1 MATIGAAASRIQEE
15 RKARAAGAT
24 TLSGEAW
31 TRATDSQAKI
41 PEKKT
46 TPSMTSQER
55 TARTMEANARRGV
68 SGSNTAAAPTAKTP
82 SATTSRGRVFLDAG
96 RQASSGGERYAWGRD
111 ASSRAAAKE
120 REMPDYRRAV
130 ELNRLD
136 QERRRLENQQRQ
148 AAADLDTETLNR
160 TGDALKWIRAAQ
172 GKQTAGD
179 RASDVLSGSIQN
191 YGTGMANAAGTGIQA
206 LWQDPE
212 RSRRQISSLQ
222 KRLADGGYSDGKQF
236 HRDSEAV
243 RQRLRDSIREMADEA
258 WKWEHGQGAAARL
271 QSAAD
276 RMQDD
281 SAKSIA
287 SAKEGAG
294 ALGQLAVDVGVAGT
308 QMGMDALT
316 AALTGGSAL
325 IPMAVRSFGGG
336 AQEARRSGADLDRQ
350 LLYGAGSAALS
361 VGTEKISNIAKP
373 FKKMFGAGA
382 AETIAGAL
390 VRRFGESG
398 AVQMMQKL
406 SQTATGRIALSAIGE
421 GGEEVVEDVLQPFLK
436 RATFDPNARFDAG
449 EAGNDFLVG
458 AILGALGG
466 VPEAV
471 GRIGSKPARNQAET
485 ATGAKVQVPAG
496 VETARAETGLQ
507 GVQSGTVEPLKVGR
521 VTTIKRPYQGQTPVQ
536 APKNA
541 AAVQVDSGSVE
552 RAQNRIN
559 GARGLE
565 GTPIGEPGGF
575 KATLKKKL
583 LESFRSA
590 NKVKVDGVTFNG
602 TPYLVDINN
611 SVVGKIINDKN
622 LSAEKI
628 SLLDVLQDVVKQ
640 GEYVG
645 SGEYESHGSKAKDT
659 VRFDYFETP
668 VSIDGE
674 DYIAKFDVE
683 AFPSRNNYK
692 THQLVK
698 MELSQT
704 AHADVGPAPTALTA
718 ETTPVEGTRPLNSDF
733 TIPQPSDSVKSRD
746 VMEQKVQRLLGK
758 GTEGVQDPLMQAIFS
773 NGKRIEQSALT
784 GEQFAR
790 LAELSEQGTVGMD
803 ADGRVYQVDPAEH
816 IDRRESGT
824 VGRLNLNAF
833 QYDHPELAGY
843 YKEAAKILLD
853 DIDHTQR
860 GGEIYSYQSANAYN
874 GQGYARMKRM
884 ASLEVSELLD
894 GGMSYSRIEKA
905 LDAII
910 NDHGAEN
917 YADAKRVEL
926 LLDRM
931 LTDGFQ
937 GVGGWVD
944 LAPNEAYIREKGQI
958 AGAVGNEAGPGALD
972 GIDEIGNDGLGA
984 ADADSLNTG
993 FDRMQARTDE
1003 FHPINENSARRIMEE
1018 QNRAPSE
1025 VPVINPETGRNV
1037 TKTVSTI
1044 LNSPLTSPEMAVEIE
1059 RAVTDGKF
1067 DYLPVTDKSAVQR
1080 AQADIADR
1088 GLNRVADEFL
1098 TKVDLGQRIT
1108 KNELTAAIECYNQA
1122 LAAGDKV
1129 TAFDLGVAISE
1140 VAHDGAQML
1149 QAMNLLNRLTPEG
1162 KLLTLRRYVDKLN
1175 RNADA
1180 KATRK
1185 SGRRT
1190 VDEDAARADFVEQAT
1205 GFRISD
1211 ELATEY
1217 LMAETDAERSAAWDA
1232 ITTNLAEQIPSTF
1245 REKANFF
1252 RYTSMLLNPTT
1263 HVRNFAGNA
1272 IQAGAR
1278 TIKNGLGAAIERAVI
1293 SDPTQ
1298 RTKSILTG
1306 KEGRA
1311 LRDFALGQY
1320 GTDQD
1325 AAMGAG
1331 KYSDGSARGI
1341 EREILNKKKAFQGSN
1356 PLSRG
1361 IQAVGDFNTRA
1372 MDAED
1377 VWFNRPAYV
1386 DSFAQALKAKGV
1398 TAAEAA
1404 SGAKADLVAQAR
1416 AYAIEE
1422 AQRATYRNTTALSE
1436 ALSSLGNYRGN
1447 NPVKQA
1453 GSFAVDAFLPFR
1465 RTPANILTTG
1475 MDYSP
1480 LGILKAA
1487 KQGLYDLKRGNAT
1500 AADVVDSLSAGLTG
1514 TGIMALGAWL
1524 AAEGLLRVSLGDDD
1538 REEAYNKD
1546 RGAQKY
1552 ALQIGGKSYTLDW
1565 ASPSAMPLLA
1575 GASVMES
1582 AMDGGS
1588 TFEAV
1593 MDAMTGISD
1602 VVLETSMLSS
1612 LNDLISNW
1620 SYAKNKVTYVLDRA
1634 ASGYLG
1640 QYVPTIGG
1648 KIASLADDTVRKSYV
1663 ETGTGQVASDVDY
1676 FLQGVEKKI
1685 PGARNTLQ
1693 PKIDLWGEEV
1703 SNGKLPERV
1712 FKNFLSPG
1720 YLNAMDS
1727 SALDLELR
1735 RLSEAVGSSSVY
1747 PTAVGKSFTVNGERK
1762 ELTAEEY
1769 TQYAR
1774 KVGQTRRQ
1782 LVEELMNS
1790 EGYKKLDDAN
1800 RAAVIASAYEYAGDL
1815 GKMEVSRYVPRSGGV
1830 TEGALKSPLPTAVY
1844 LLYRNSSDRDG
1855 NGSTSAAEST
1865 QTLME
1870 LDGLTDKER
1879 GEAWSAFNNKGE
1891 TEEARERKEAQNPF
1905 TGVLS
1910 KDYSPEDAL
1919 GAWEIFNGKGT
1930 REEPYTREQK
1940 KKDLGEELG
1949 ISQKAANDLYEL
1961 MRRAANQ

>member
-68 SGSNTAAAPTAKTP
+68 SGSNTGGTSTTAQL
-82 SATTSRGRVFLDAG
+82 RN
-96 RQASSGGERYAWGRD
+96 QA
-111 ASSRAAAKE
+111 
-120 REMPDYRRAV
+120 
-130 ELNRLD
+130 
-136 QERRRLENQQRQ
+136 RQ
-148 AAADLDTETLNR
+148 AAADQDMDTLNQVN
-160 TGDALKWIRAAQ
+160 DELKRRRAAT
-172 GKQTAGD
+172 GRQTVGD
-179 RASDVLSGSIQN
+179 RANDTISGAVQD
-191 YGTGMANAAGTGIQA
+191 YGGEVVNTVGTIANA
-206 LWQDPE
+206 LNDPE
-212 RSRRQISSLQ
+212 SKRRQIARLQ
-222 KRLADGGYSDGKQF
+222 KELNAGGYSDGVRF
-236 HRDSEAV
+236 HRLTEEGRKTVQDAI
-243 RQRLRDSIREMADEA
+243 RRLADEA
-258 WKWEHGQGAAARL
+258 WKLERPTSFVGRTQA
-271 QSAAD
+271 AAD
-276 RMQDD
+276 RMRDD

-294 ALGQLAVDVGVAGT
+294 PLGQLAVDVGVAGT
-308 QMGMDALT
+308 QMGLDALS
-316 AALTGGSAL
+316 SAL
-325 IPMAVRSFGGG
+325 LAPIAGANVAGKGVLALRSFGGS
-336 AQEARRSGADLDRQ
+336 AQEARRSGADLDSQ
-350 LLYGAGSAALS
+350 LLYGAGSAGIS
-361 VGTEKISNIAKP
+361 VGTESMSNLAAPFRKIY
-373 FKKMFGAGA
+373 GTGA
-382 AETIAGAL
+382 AETIAGSLAKK
-390 VRRFGESG
+390 FGENQ
-398 AVQMMQKL
+398 AVQLMQRL
-406 SQTATGRIALSAIGE
+406 SQSAAGRIALSAIGE

-458 AILGALGG
+458 AILGGLGG

-471 GRIGSKPARNQAET
+471 GSIGSKPARNQAET
-485 ATGAKVQVPAG
+485 ATGAEVRATAG
-496 VETARAETGLQ
+496 VDAPRAETGVQ
-507 GVQSGTVEPLKVGR
+507 GVQSGTVEPVKVGR

-575 KATLKKKL
+575 KAELKKRL
-583 LESFRSA
+583 RETFRPSR
-590 NKVKVDGVTFNG
+590 VSVDGVSFNG
-602 TPYLVDINN
+602 DPYSVDINN
-611 SVVGKIINDKN
+611 NVIGKLVSDKN
-622 LSAEKI
+622 LTAEKI
-628 SLLDVLQDVVKQ
+628 AILDVLPDVVKQ

-645 SGEYESHGSKAKDT
+645 SGEFEQHSSKKKQT
-659 VRFDYFETP
+659 VRYDYFETP
-668 VSIDGE
+668 VIINGKT
-674 DYIAKFDVE
+674 YIAAFDVE
-683 AFPSRNNYK
+683 VEPNVNNYR
-692 THQLVK
+692 THRLIEMDLK
-698 MELSQT
+698 EIPSL
-704 AHADVGPAPTALTA
+704 DVGPAPTAA
-718 ETTPVEGTRPLNSDF
+718 EVALSGPFEGTRPLNSDS

-746 VMEQKVQRLLGK
+746 VMEQEVQRLFGK
-758 GTEGVQDPLMQAIFS
+758 GAEGGQDPLMQAIFS
-773 NGKRIEQSALT
+773 DEKRIEQSALT
-784 GEQFAR
+784 LEQFAR

-816 IDRRESGT
+816 IDRRESAA
-824 VGRLNLNAF
+824 VGRRNLNAF

-843 YKEAAKILLD
+843 YQEAAKILLD

-884 ASLEVSELLD
+884 ASKEVSELLD
-894 GGMSYSRIEKA
+894 GGMSYGRIEKA

-993 FDRMQARTDE
+993 FDRMQAQTDE

-1098 TKVDLGQRIT
+1098 TRVDLGQRIT
-1108 KNELTAAIECYNQA
+1108 KNDIAAATECYNQA
-1122 LAAGDKV
+1122 LAAGDKK
-1129 TAFDLGVAISE
+1129 TAFDLAAAISDT
-1140 VAHDGAQML
+1140 AHDGAQML
-1149 QAMNLLNRLTPEG
+1149 QAVNLMNRLTPEG
-1162 KLLTLRRYVDKLN
+1162 RLLTLRRYVDRLN
-1175 RNADA
+1175 RQTDSKYNG
-1180 KATRK
+1180 K
-1185 SGRRT
+1185 SRQAGT
-1190 VDEDAARADFVEQAT
+1190 EDTDTARADFVEQAT

-1211 ELATEY
+1211 ELAAEY
-1217 LMAETDAERSAAWDA
+1217 LMAETDEERSAAWDA
-1232 ITTNLAEQIPSTF
+1232 ITTNLAEQLPSTF

-1263 HVRNFAGNA
+1263 HVRNVLGNG

-1311 LRDFALGQY
+1311 LRDFVLGQY

-1377 VWFNRPAYV
+1377 VWFNRTAYV

-1404 SGAKADLVAQAR
+1404 SGAKADLVVQAR

-1436 ALSSLGNYRGN
+1436 ALSGLGNYRGN

-1648 KIASLADDTVRKSYV
+1648 KIASLADDTVRRSYV